1 MAGEKSEVLQ
11 GTLQLKILRT
21 LPAMGPLHGFGIA
34 RRIEQLSEDVL
45 KRTEGTVRTSRSRLQ
60 QSGCIA
66 AEGGAPE
73 NNCTTKFN
81 SITRSRL
88 KQLAIEAQNWS
99 RVSGVIGRVL
109 SQEGRG

>member
-1 MAGEKSEVLQ
+1 VAGEKSEVLQ

-21 LPAMGPLHGFGIA
+21 LPATGPLHGLGIT
-34 RRIEQLSEDVL
+34 RRIEQLSEGVL
-45 KRTEGTVRTSRSRLQ
+45 KRTEGTVCTSLSRLQ

-66 AEGGAPE
+66 AEGDASE
-73 NNCTTKFN
+73 NNSKTKFN
-81 SITRSRL
+81 SVTRSRL

-99 RVSGVIGRVL
+99 RVSGVIGRAL

>member
-1 MAGEKSEVLQ
+1 MILK
-11 GTLQLKILRT
+11 TLRV
-21 LPAMGPLHGFGIA
+21 MEPLHGFGMA
-34 RRIEQLSEDVL
+34 RPIEQLSEDVL
-45 KRTEGTVRTSRSRLQ
+45 KRNEGTVCTSLSRPQ

-66 AEGGAPE
+66 AEGGASE

-88 KQLAIEAQNWS
+88 KQLAIEVQNWS

>member
-11 GTLQLKILRT
+11 GDLQLKILRT
-21 LPAMGPLHGFGIA
+21 LPAA

-45 KRTEGTVRTSRSRLQ
+45 KRNEGTVCTSLSRPQ

-88 KQLAIEAQNWS
+88 KQLAIEVQNWS